1 MAAQTGQHHGAAT
14 MPAVTASPSILQ
26 GDESM
31 FAASS
36 WTTYPKHAAC
46 QALNELMRKLL
57 LVHRLEAE
65 ECLAKRE
72 PPAKPT

>member
-31 FAASS
+31 FARIELDDI
-36 WTTYPKHAAC
+36 PKARRLPGPQRADAQAAG
-46 QALNELMRKLL
+46 
-57 LVHRLEAE
+57 
-65 ECLAKRE
+65 
-72 PPAKPT
+72 